1 MPPTVKANEPVIDYA
16 GMANLN
22 LYLCL
27 FCFAIRIFTN
37 QLPALI
43 VRIDNA
49 MNKLTK
55 FPDLGKIAKRTRS
68 HESTAQRSHECRTL
82 GSYPHTDSIA
92 GTTLYQK
99 VYVKTAFFHFR
110 YYRRTR
116 SYAEE
121 ENNDS

>member
-1 MPPTVKANEPVIDYA
+1 MHVIKFAGKITSRFPRVPFQLINKPTSSISKMPPTVKANEPVIDYA

-55 FPDLGKIAKRTRS
+55 FPDL
-68 HESTAQRSHECRTL
+68 
-82 GSYPHTDSIA
+82 
-92 GTTLYQK
+92 
-99 VYVKTAFFHFR
+99 
-110 YYRRTR
+110 
-116 SYAEE
+116 
-121 ENNDS
+121 